1 MNDDTLFYMDVLQT
15 LISKRN
21 KPSIP
26 YHADFTVTDFVAT
39 KEGRFKFTLNAQA
52 EPNGFFYKVLVHADD
67 TKIVCFE
74 RRDGI
79 TSNYRLYISPSLLE
93 FVISAVAAA
102 VDSVANSLS
111 LTTELN
117 KLRTENKNLRNQLD
131 RVKKLVC
138 Q

>member
-15 LISKRN
+15 LASKRN

-26 YHADFTVTDFVAT
+26 YHADFTVTDFVTT

-79 TSNYRLYISPSLLE
+79 IFNHKLYIAPSLLE
-93 FVISAVAAA
+93 FVTSAVSVA

-131 RVKKLVC
+131 RIKKLVC

>member
-26 YHADFTVTDFVAT
+26 YHADFTVTDSVTT
-39 KEGRFKFTLNAQA
+39 KEGRFRFTLNAQA
-52 EPNGFFYKVLVHADD
+52 EPNGFFYKVLVHAGD
-67 TKIVCFE
+67 TKVTCFE

-79 TSNYRLYISPSLLE
+79 MCNYKLHVVPSSLN
-93 FVISAVAAA
+93 FIIAIMIKTTHNN
-102 VDSVANSLS
+102 DSILS
-111 LTTELN
+111 MSTELTQ
-117 KLRTENKNLRNQLD
+117 LRIDNKNLRNQLD
-131 RVKKLVC
+131 HVKKLVC